1 MDAPVGHPNFGR
13 LFPCECTVKRREERL
28 VSDLWKLSNLDAL
41 GDLTFRDFD
50 PNVDGLKEAYEEA
63 REYAKS
69 LQGWIFF
76 HGPCGIGKTHLAVA
90 IAQYAMD
97 NAKLG
102 VYFSVVPDL
111 LDQLRATFDP
121 TTGVAY
127 DERFNQIRNA
137 QLLILDDL
145 GTENTT
151 PWAREKLYQI
161 LNHRYNEH
169 RPTVITSNQPFKSI
183 EERILSRLSD
193 TRLTRYIWIDG
204 EDYRRRLRPATGE
217 TMRRR

>member
-1 MDAPVGHPNFGR
+1 MDAPVGSPNFGR
-13 LFPCECTVKRREERL
+13 LIPCECLVRRREDRQ
-28 VSDLWKLSNLDAL
+28 VNDLWRLSNLESL
-41 GDLTFRDFD
+41 TDLTFDNFD
-50 PNVDGLKEAYEEA
+50 TTIDGVDDAFAEA
-63 REYAKS
+63 RHFAQE
-69 LQGWIFF
+69 LVGWIFF

-90 IAQYAMD
+90 IAQYAMEK
-97 NAKLG
+97 AKLK
-102 VYFSVVPDL
+102 VYFSVAPDL

-121 TTGVAY
+121 ANGVAY
-127 DERFNQIRNA
+127 DDRFNQIRNCD
-137 QLLILDDL
+137 LLVLDDL

-161 LNHRYNEH
+161 LNHRYNEQ

-204 EDYRRRLRPATGE
+204 EDYRRRLRPTNGE

>member
-1 MDAPVGHPNFGR
+1 MEAPVGHPNFGR

-28 VSDLWKLSNLDAL
+28 VDELWQLSNLDAL
-41 GDLTFRDFD
+41 GDLTFDNFD
-50 PNVDGLKEAYEEA
+50 SSVDGLREAYDEA
-63 REYAKS
+63 REYART
-69 LQGWIFF
+69 LHGWIFF
-76 HGPCGIGKTHLAVA
+76 HGSCGVGKTHLAVA

-97 NAKLG
+97 RAKLG

-121 TTGVAY
+121 ANGVAY
-127 DERFNQIRNA
+127 DDRFNQIRNC
-137 QLLILDDL
+137 QLLVLDDL

-169 RPTVITSNQPFKSI
+169 RPTVITSNQPFERI

-193 TRLTRYIWIDG
+193 TRLTRYLWIDA
-204 EDYRRRLRPATGE
+204 EDYRRQRRANAEAPAQ
-217 TMRRR
+217 RR